1 MTKAT
6 KHRGVDPTLQQ
17 IDEQLY
23 VSVQHIDI
31 LTAIAPTNYLDQKK
45 QFFES
50 NFSKAPQFT
59 YNQNNIA
66 LFEKKRQLFN
76 LPIEQLNNKALYTL
90 YSEVIQSYVDKL
102 DQFQHIGSPE
112 FLYDS
117 LRYYGEPA
125 NSELKNAHYLLHVT
139 SDLEKTE
146 TDTVSIEEIQHF
158 FENFAQANHY
168 PLKLEIVDSMI
179 ANALVSGDV
188 VKINRKAKINRQQ
201 LKALAHHELGVH
213 LATSLNAKA
222 QPLKILALGSPVNTT
237 SQEGLAMLC
246 EYLAG
251 FMSLDRLRMLALRV
265 VSVDSMIKEK
275 DFRRT
280 FSMLVEEFKLS
291 EEKAFA
297 MCSRVY
303 RGGGFTKDYLYLKG
317 FKQIITAYNSKTNIN
332 NLLCGKISMEQLP
345 LINKLV
351 DQGVFIAPNF
361 ISPAIRRP
369 METDPVLKFVVDS
382 LK

>member
-6 KHRGVDPTLQQ
+6 KHRGVDPTLHL

-23 VSVQHIDI
+23 SSVQHIDI
-31 LTAIAPTNYLDQKK
+31 LTAIAPTNYLEQKSR
-45 QFFES
+45 FFES
-50 NFSKAPQFT
+50 NFNKAPQFT
-59 YNQNNIA
+59 YQENNIP

-76 LPIEQLNNKALYTL
+76 LPIEKLDNKYLYKL

-117 LRYYGEPA
+117 LRYYGEPSS
-125 NSELKNAHYLLHVT
+125 NEIKNAHYLLHVT
-139 SDLEKTE
+139 SDLDKSSADMVT
-146 TDTVSIEEIQHF
+146 IEEIVHY

-168 PLKLEIVDSMI
+168 PLKLEVVDSMI
-179 ANALVSGDV
+179 ANALVSSDI

-222 QPLKILALGSPVNTT
+222 QPIKILALGSPVNTT

-265 VSVDSMIKEK
+265 VAVESLIKEK

-280 FSMLVEEFKLS
+280 FTMLIEEFKLA
-291 EEKAFA
+291 EDKAFA

-317 FKQIITAYNSKTNIN
+317 FKQIITAYNNKTNIN
-332 NLLCGKISMEQLP
+332 NLLSGKVSMEQLP
-345 LINKLV
+345 IINKLV
-351 DQGVFIAPNF
+351 EQGVLNSPKF

-369 METDPVLKFVVDS
+369 MEIDPVLQFVVSS